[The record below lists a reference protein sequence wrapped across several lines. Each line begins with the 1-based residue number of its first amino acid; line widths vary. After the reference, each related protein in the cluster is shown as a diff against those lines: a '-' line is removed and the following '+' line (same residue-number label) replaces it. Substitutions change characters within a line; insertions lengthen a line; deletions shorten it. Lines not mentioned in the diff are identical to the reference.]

1 MESEKWVKIE
11 SFRNGI
17 RKLLDFWMFSEW
29 NPIFLWGKSDQSDV
43 SDSSDWSDHQLVDLL
58 ARRLVDL
65 LLVLVFA
72 AVFVG
77 YLLEEGEFFDAVG
90 WVVAFGDGFFHVFV
104 PVEHVVLLKAVL

>member
-1 MESEKWVKIE
+1 MESY
-11 SFRNGI
+11 
-17 RKLLDFWMFSEW
+17 
-29 NPIFLWGKSDQSDV
+29 FLGGADSSDV
-43 SDSSDWSDHQLVDLL
+43 SDVSDVSDWSDHQLVDSL
-58 ARRLVDL
+58 ACWLVDL

-90 WVVAFGDGFFHVFV
+90 WVVAFGDGFFHMFV

>member
-1 MESEKWVKIE
+1 M
-11 SFRNGI
+11 
-17 RKLLDFWMFSEW
+17 
-29 NPIFLWGKSDQSDV
+29 
-43 SDSSDWSDHQLVDLL
+43 
-58 ARRLVDL
+58 

-104 PVEHVVLLKAVL
+104 PVEHVVLLDVYKRQAMKIQFPRTALGMNIDKYIERAKASK

>member
-1 MESEKWVKIE
+1 MESY
-11 SFRNGI
+11 F
-17 RKLLDFWMFSEW
+17 FC
-29 NPIFLWGKSDQSDV
+29 WGSLTRLTCLTGQTTNSLTCR
-43 SDSSDWSDHQLVDLL
+43 LVDLL
-58 ARRLVDL
+58 TCWLVGL

>member
-1 MESEKWVKIE
+1 MESENFWIFG

-17 RKLLDFWMFSEW
+17 LF
-29 NPIFLWGKSDQSDV
+29 FLQEKSDQSDV
-43 SDSSDWSDHQLVDLL
+43 SDVSDESDWSDHQLVDSL
-58 ARRLVDL
+58 ACWLVDL

-104 PVEHVVLLKAVL
+104 PVEHVVLLKVVL

>member
-1 MESEKWVKIE
+1 MWE
-11 SFRNGI
+11 
-17 RKLLDFWMFSEW
+17 
-29 NPIFLWGKSDQSDV
+29 KSDLSDSSDV
-43 SDSSDWSDHQLVDLL
+43 SDWSDHQLVDSLTCRLVDLL
-58 ARRLVDL
+58 TCWLVDL

-77 YLLEEGEFFDAVG
+77 YLLEDGEFFGAVG

>member
-1 MESEKWVKIE
+1 MESENFWIFG

-17 RKLLDFWMFSEW
+17 LFFCGGE
-29 NPIFLWGKSDQSDV
+29 SDV
-43 SDSSDWSDHQLVDLL
+43 SDVSDWSDHQLVDLL
-58 ARRLVDL
+58 TCRFVGL

-77 YLLEEGEFFDAVG
+77 YLLDEGEFFDAVG

>member
-1 MESEKWVKIE
+1 MWE
-11 SFRNGI
+11 
-17 RKLLDFWMFSEW
+17 
-29 NPIFLWGKSDQSDV
+29 KSDLSDSSDV
-43 SDSSDWSDHQLVDLL
+43 SDVSDVSDWSDHQLVDSL
-58 ARRLVDL
+58 ARWLVDL

-104 PVEHVVLLKAVL
+104 PVEHVVFLKAVL

>member
-1 MESEKWVKIE
+1 M
-11 SFRNGI
+11 G
-17 RKLLDFWMFSEW
+17 DQ
-29 NPIFLWGKSDQSDV
+29 SDQSDLSDQ
-43 SDSSDWSDHQLVDLL
+43 SDSSDLSDWSDRQLVDLL
-58 ARRLVDL
+58 TCRLVDF

-104 PVEHVVLLKAVL
+104 PVEHVVLLKAML

>member
-1 MESEKWVKIE
+1 MESYFFCGGE
-11 SFRNGI
+11 SD
-17 RKLLDFWMFSEW
+17 L
-29 NPIFLWGKSDQSDV
+29 SDSSDV
-43 SDSSDWSDHQLVDLL
+43 SDWSDHQLVDLL
-58 ARRLVDL
+58 TCRLVDS

-77 YLLEEGEFFDAVG
+77 YLLEDGEFFDAVG

>member
-1 MESEKWVKIE
+1 MESENFLVFG

-17 RKLLDFWMFSEW
+17 LF
-29 NPIFLWGKSDQSDV
+29 FLWEKSDLSDSSDV
-43 SDSSDWSDHQLVDLL
+43 SDWSDHQLVDLL
-58 ARRLVDL
+58 TCWLVDL

-90 WVVAFGDGFFHVFV
+90 WVVAFGDGFFHMFV
-104 PVEHVVLLKAVL
+104 PVEHVVLFKAML

>member
-1 MESEKWVKIE
+1 M
-11 SFRNGI
+11 
-17 RKLLDFWMFSEW
+17 
-29 NPIFLWGKSDQSDV
+29 
-43 SDSSDWSDHQLVDLL
+43 
-58 ARRLVDL
+58 DL

-104 PVEHVVLLKAVL
+104 PVEHVVLLKVVL

>member
-1 MESEKWVKIE
+1 MESENFWIFG

-17 RKLLDFWMFSEW
+17 LF
-29 NPIFLWGKSDQSDV
+29 FLWEKSDLSDSSDV
-43 SDSSDWSDHQLVDLL
+43 SDVSDWSDHQLVDLL
-58 ARRLVDL
+58 ACRLVDL

-90 WVVAFGDGFFHVFV
+90 WVVAFGDGFFHMFV